1 MRELLSKSAMSIA
14 ELIRTKEVSAREVV
28 QIHLEQI
35 DKVNPTLNAVVQLAA
50 DRAIREAIQ
59 ADKILENGSNLGP
72 LHGVPMTIKDSLDTE
87 GVISTGGTK
96 GRQGYLPASD
106 ATVVSR
112 LRRAGAILLGKTN
125 TPELTLSFDTDNL
138 IYGPTKNPFD
148 LKRSPGGSSGGA
160 AAAIS
165 ANCTPFDIG
174 SDFGGSIRLPAHY
187 CGITGIKPTSGRVPR
202 TGHIYPFGGYLDHL
216 QQLGPMSRHVHD
228 LYPILRII
236 AGPDKQDPAIIPM
249 PLVNPSTVKI
259 EDVRVGF
266 YTNNGVA
273 TPTLE
278 TVQTIEQAAF
288 SLENTVRKVGEFSP
302 SSSHLLS
309 ELCPA
314 IYSSDGGAASRR
326 LLRTYGTRQ
335 DSPNAQSGNEPT
347 GTEIDAIIS
356 KWDTYRATMQPTW
369 NDFDVLLCP
378 VNASPATP
386 PGEWVNN
393 VQAFSYT
400 MAHNLT
406 GWPAAVVRFGTSNY
420 GLPIGVQIVAPPWR
434 EEVALAVALYLER
447 ESDNFQPP
455 GVN

>member
-1 MRELLSKSAMSIA
+1 MSIA
-14 ELIRTKEVSAREVV
+14 ELIRTKEVSSREVV

-50 DRAIREAIQ
+50 DRALREATQ
-59 ADKILENGSNLGP
+59 ADKNIENRSSLGP

-96 GRQGYLPASD
+96 GRQDYLPARD
-106 ATVVSR
+106 ATVVAR

-125 TPELTLSFDTDNL
+125 TPELTLSFDTDYL
-138 IYGPTKNPFD
+138 IYGPTKNPYD

-165 ANCTPFDIG
+165 ANSTPFDIG

-228 LYPILRII
+228 LFPILSII

-249 PLVNPSTVKI
+249 PLVDPSSVKI

-288 SLENTVRKVGEFSP
+288 SLVDTAREVSEFSP
-302 SSSHLLS
+302 SGSHLLS

-326 LLRTYGTRQ
+326 LLHSYGTRR
-335 DSPNAQSGNEPT
+335 DSPNAHSSDEPT
-347 GTEIDAIIS
+347 GSEIDAIIN
-356 KWDTYRATMQPTW
+356 KWDRYRATMQPTW
-369 NDFDVLLCP
+369 NNIDILLCP
-378 VNASPATP
+378 VNASPATL
-386 PGEWVNN
+386 PGDWMNN
-393 VQAFSYT
+393 VEAFSYT

-406 GWPAAVVRFGTSNY
+406 GWPAAVVRFGTSND
-420 GLPIGVQIVAPPWR
+420 GLPIGVQIVAPPWK
-434 EEVALAVALYLER
+434 EEVALAVALFLER
-447 ESDNFQPP
+447 ESGKFHPAA
-455 GVN
+455 VH